1 MLILVTTG
9 SLVDSHNSLRL
20 DTTDDLSKLKQRL
33 AKSAEENIAS
43 SYFKPFSRDGLV
55 NKYRADR
62 NRTIDL
68 RLDKYSL
75 GRKQTCNDLLR
86 GVVYTD
92 DIYEKPSLFRKPQ
105 RLEALSVK
113 SK

>member
-1 MLILVTTG
+1 CKTEIL
-9 SLVDSHNSLRL
+9 
-20 DTTDDLSKLKQRL
+20 QRL

-43 SYFKPFSRDGLV
+43 NYFKPFSRDGLV
-55 NKYRADR
+55 NKYKADR
-62 NRTIDL
+62 NRTIDS
-68 RLDKYSL
+68 RLDKYL
-75 GRKQTCNDLLR
+75 QPRKQTCNDLLK

-92 DIYEKPSLFRKPQ
+92 DIYERSSLFRKPQ